1 MIAPVLRLA
10 ARGTRD
16 ADFQLSAVTGE
27 TTHRSGW
34 EKWHDWN
41 AVVFASMVRWF
52 CDASGAAPGQIILD
66 AACGT
71 GLPSLALTDRVHPN
85 GKIVAIDAST
95 SMVAAAMRIARSA
108 GVNNIEHRAM
118 DLTKMEF
125 ADASFDAVTCK
136 EGLMFCADPVQGAR
150 ELRRV
155 LKPNG
160 RFALSAWD
168 VPEKNAF
175 FMTIH
180 QALSSIMPRLEPR
193 AGSPGP
199 FRLAPLSEFE
209 SVLRQAEFK
218 ELETQT
224 IEVLFEVQ
232 STELHW
238 LIVSDMSAPIEQ
250 ARATLSPADVERL
263 REAMATALEPY
274 RDGRRI
280 RLPNTALCISGRR

>member
-1 MIAPVLRLA
+1 VA
-10 ARGTRD
+10 
-16 ADFQLSAVTGE
+16 GE
-27 TTHRSGW
+27 TVHRSGW

-41 AVVFASMVRWF
+41 AVVFASVCRWF
-52 CDASGAAPGQIILD
+52 CEASGAAPGQIILD

-71 GLPSLALTDRVHPN
+71 GLPSLALAERVHPG

-108 GVNNIEHRAM
+108 GVNNLEHRAM
-118 DLTKMEF
+118 DLSKMEF
-125 ADASFDAVTCK
+125 ADESFDAVTCK
-136 EGLMFCADPVQGAR
+136 EGLMFCADPVQAAT

-160 RFALSAWD
+160 RFAMSAWD
-168 VPEKNAF
+168 EPEKNAF

-180 QALSSIMPRLEPR
+180 QALLRFSPRPPPR
-193 AGSPGP
+193 AGAPGP

-209 SVLRQAEFK
+209 SVLRKAGFTEIQA
-218 ELETQT
+218 QT
-224 IEVLFEVQ
+224 VEVLFEVQ

-238 LIVSDMSAPIEQ
+238 MIVSDMSAPIEQ
-250 ARATLSPADVERL
+250 ARACLPPSEVEALRL
-263 REAMATALEPY
+263 AMAAALEPY

>member
-1 MIAPVLRLA
+1 VA
-10 ARGTRD
+10 
-16 ADFQLSAVTGE
+16 GE
-27 TTHRSGW
+27 SVHRSGW

-52 CDASGAAPGQIILD
+52 CEASGAAPGQTILD

-71 GLPSLALTDRVHPN
+71 GLPSLALAERVQPG
-85 GKIVAIDAST
+85 GKVVAVDSSP

-108 GVNNIEHRAM
+108 GVNNIEHRLM

-125 ADASFDAVTCK
+125 ADESFDAVTCK
-136 EGLMFCADPVQGAR
+136 EGLMFCADPVQSAS

-155 LKPNG
+155 LKRNG
-160 RFALSAWD
+160 RFAMSAWD
-168 VPEKNAF
+168 APEKNAF

-180 QALSSIMPRLEPR
+180 QALSRFMPRPPPR

-209 SVLRQAEFK
+209 SVLRRAGFTEIQ
-218 ELETQT
+218 TQT
-224 IEVLFEVQ
+224 VEVLFEVQ

-238 LIVSDMSAPIEQ
+238 MIVSDMSAPIEQ
-250 ARATLSPADVERL
+250 ARATLPAAEVERL
-263 REAMATALEPY
+263 RQAMADALEPY
-274 RDGRRI
+274 RVGRRV

>member
-1 MIAPVLRLA
+1 MA
-10 ARGTRD
+10 
-16 ADFQLSAVTGE
+16 GE
-27 TTHRSGW
+27 TIHRSGW

-52 CDASGAAPGQIILD
+52 CEASGAAPGQTILD

-71 GLPSLALTDRVHPN
+71 GLPSLALAECVHPG
-85 GKIVAIDAST
+85 GKVVAIDSSP

-108 GVNNIEHRAM
+108 GVNSIEHRPM

-125 ADASFDAVTCK
+125 ADESFDAVTCK
-136 EGLMFCADPVQGAR
+136 EGLMFCADPLQGAS

-160 RFALSAWD
+160 RFAMSAWD
-168 VPEKNAF
+168 EPEKNAF

-180 QALSSIMPRLEPR
+180 QALSRLMPRPPPR

-209 SVLRQAEFK
+209 DVLRKAGFTEIQA
-218 ELETQT
+218 QT
-224 IEVLFEVQ
+224 VEVLFEVQ
-232 STELHW
+232 
-238 LIVSDMSAPIEQ
+238 
-250 ARATLSPADVERL
+250 
-263 REAMATALEPY
+263 
-274 RDGRRI
+274 
-280 RLPNTALCISGRR
+280 